1 MLTLYYSPGAC
12 SFASHIAL
20 YDAGADFE
28 ARRVN
33 FKATEQHS
41 EAYLKINPK
50 GRVPA
55 LVTRSGRADRN
66 RRRSSPTSP
75 TRIARRG
82 SRRFP
87 THGRS
92 RNCARSSSTCA
103 RRFTS
108 RTPTN
113 SAARA
118 GRTRKVRS
126 QTCARKVTQNMSD
139 CFSLIERDML
149 RGPWVF
155 GESYTIA
162 DPYLFTFE
170 SWLEGDGVDISE
182 ISARRRAFRA
192 HEGARQRASGRW
204 PRRPHERRSRPRS

>member
-33 FKATEQHS
+33 FKATEQRS
-41 EAYLKINPK
+41 DPYLKINPK

-55 LVTRSGRADRN
+55 LVTDQGVLTESPAILTYIADTHREARLAPFSDPWSFAQLRSFIVYLCSTVHVAH
-66 RRRSSPTSP
+66 
-75 TRIARRG
+75 AHKQRG
-82 SRRFP
+82 SRWANEESSFADM
-87 THGRS
+87 RS
-92 RNCARSSSTCA
+92 
-103 RRFTS
+103 
-108 RTPTN
+108 
-113 SAARA
+113 
-118 GRTRKVRS
+118 
-126 QTCARKVTQNMSD
+126 KVTQNMSD

-155 GESYTIA
+155 GENYTIA

-170 SWLEGDGVDISE
+170 SWLEGDGVDIRKFPRVAE
-182 ISARRRAFRA
+182 HFERMKARDSVKRAMA
-192 HEGARQRASGRW
+192 AEAA
-204 PRRPHERRSRPRS
+204 